1 MEEIEL
7 SQPLIQK
14 EYDNPYGNKD
24 ANEEINS
31 ECNCKVNLYAV
42 VLFTCF
48 APCFPLNILC
58 LIL

>member
-1 MEEIEL
+1 MEEVEL
-7 SQPLIQK
+7 TEPLIQK
-14 EYDNPYGNKD
+14 EYDNPYGNKYE
-24 ANEEINS
+24 NEEKNTG
-31 ECNCKVNLYAV
+31 CDCKVNLYAV